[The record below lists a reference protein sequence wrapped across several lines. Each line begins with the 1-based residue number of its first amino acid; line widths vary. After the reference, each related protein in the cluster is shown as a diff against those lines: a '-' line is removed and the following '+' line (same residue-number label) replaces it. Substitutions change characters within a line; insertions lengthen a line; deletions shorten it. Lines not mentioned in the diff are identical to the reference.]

1 MSSSEENN
9 KKKKHPFDYLDDG
22 YLDQLF
28 EKMQEFIDSDS
39 FRNLVE
45 DIIEDLSYN
54 DAIMDH
60 SIDIFDDEI
69 TYNSIEHIDNI
80 NDSFDK
86 SFCLQKPVADIM
98 KNENQVMITLYLP
111 TVKREDIRLYCTES
125 DFEIIIQREGRQLYD
140 IFDLP
145 ALVDPTTASSSFHN
159 GVLDI
164 IIKRMNRGYNG
175 VQVTVQ

>member
-1 MSSSEENN
+1 MSSSKEN
-9 KKKKHPFDYLDDG
+9 KKEKQHPFDYLDDG

-28 EKMQEFIDSDS
+28 EKMQKFIDSDS
-39 FRNLVE
+39 FRSLVE

-54 DAIMDH
+54 DAKVDR

-80 NDSFDK
+80 NDSFDEY
-86 SFCLQKPVADIM
+86 FRLQKPAADIM

-125 DFEIIIQREGRQLYD
+125 DLEIIIQRKGKQLYD

-145 ALVDPTTASSSFHN
+145 ALVDPTTASSSFNN

-164 IIKRMNRGYNG
+164 IIKRRNRGYKG
-175 VQVTVQ
+175 IQVNIE

>member
-1 MSSSEENN
+1 LSSSEENN

-86 SFCLQKPVADIM
+86 SFCLQKPVVDIM

-125 DFEIIIQREGRQLYD
+125 EIEIIIGTAENSFYD
-140 IFDLP
+140 IIDLP
-145 ALVDPTTASSSFHN
+145 VLISPDTAVASYKN
-159 GVLDI
+159 AVLDI
-164 IIKRMNRGYNG
+164 VVERKHGWCSPVKIKIE
-175 VQVTVQ
+175 